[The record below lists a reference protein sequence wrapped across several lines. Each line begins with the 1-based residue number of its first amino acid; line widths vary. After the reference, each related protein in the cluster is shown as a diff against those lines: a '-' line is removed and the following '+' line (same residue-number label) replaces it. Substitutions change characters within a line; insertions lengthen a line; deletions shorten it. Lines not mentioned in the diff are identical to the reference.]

1 MFTNSTNTL
10 IKLNMITLWFLMGME
25 MFKHGDIE
33 HHISLNSYEVTTC
46 NGFEIIDVIF
56 NQNTQNKSMLS
67 V

>member
-1 MFTNSTNTL
+1 
-10 IKLNMITLWFLMGME
+10 

-33 HHISLNSYEVTTC
+33 HHIPLNSYEVTTW
-46 NGFEIIDVIF
+46 NGFEIIDVTF